1 MTNNDKRF
9 DPQKRHGLLSEER
22 QARWNPPQFLQQLAI
37 RPGHAALD
45 LGCGPGFW
53 TLPLAELVG
62 PSGKVWALDVSQEML
77 DTLAEQK
84 PPAQVVPVL
93 GELPAIGLDAAVTDF
108 IWAAFVYHEVEG
120 NELAVEMERVMRPGG
135 RVAILEWRPDGAN
148 QSGPPSDH
156 RVWPDRVELALRQ
169 AGFTQVETAWQDA
182 NAYLITGRKTGAHEA
197 QS

>member
-1 MTNNDKRF
+1 MSGNDKRF

-22 QARWNPPQFLQQLAI
+22 QARWNPADFLRRLPI
-37 RPGHAALD
+37 RPGQAVLD

-77 DTLAEQK
+77 DTLAEQQ

-93 GELPAIGLDAAVTDF
+93 GELPSIGLEAAVTDI

-120 NELAVEMERVMRPGG
+120 NELAAEMERVLRPGG
-135 RVAILEWRPDGAN
+135 WVAILEWRPDGAN
-148 QSGPPSDH
+148 QSGPPSKH
-156 RVWPDRVELALRQ
+156 RAWPEEVKLALRQ
-169 AGFTQVETAWQDA
+169 ADFTQVETAWQDA
-182 NAYLITGRKTGAHEA
+182 DAYLVSGQKEG
-197 QS
+197 